1 MAITEDHRYRLFQH
15 LVEVLGRENASTLME
30 PLPPAGW
37 ADVATK
43 QDLEHLR
50 ARLQHEF
57 DQRDLRFERI
67 DLRFNQVDARFDQID
82 ARFDQIDA
90 RFDLVDA
97 RFDQI
102 NARFEQVDARFDS
115 FRLEMKADMERA
127 FRMQTFAPVGLMFTM
142 LSAFLALQQSLN
154 R

>member
-30 PLPPAGW
+30 HLPPTGW

-67 DLRFNQVDARFDQID
+67 DHRFNQVDARFDQID
-82 ARFDQIDA
+82 ARFE
-90 RFDLVDA
+90 RVDA
-97 RFDQI
+97 RFEQI
-102 NARFEQVDARFDS
+102 DARFDS

-127 FRMQTFAPVGLMFTM
+127 FRMQTFALVGLMFTM